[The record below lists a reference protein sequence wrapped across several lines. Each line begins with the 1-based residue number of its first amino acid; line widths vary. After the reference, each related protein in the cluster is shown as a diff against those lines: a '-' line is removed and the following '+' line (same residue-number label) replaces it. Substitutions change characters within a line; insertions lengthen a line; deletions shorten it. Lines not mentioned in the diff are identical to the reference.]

1 MAMSPDAP
9 VWVVNTIG
17 VIAGLCS
24 MTSFIPQIVKILR
37 ERSAAA
43 ISLHMYAVTIVGF
56 ICWTAFGV
64 LTNSWPVA
72 LANAVRLALVTTIL
86 VLRLRFGGGEA

>member
-1 MAMSPDAP
+1 MPDAP
-9 VWVVNTIG
+9 IWFVNTIG
-17 VIAGLCS
+17 VVAGVCS

-37 ERSAAA
+37 ERSAAG

-64 LTNSWPVA
+64 LTNSWPVT
-72 LANAVRLALVTTIL
+72 LANAVCLALVTTIFC
-86 VLRLRFGGGEA
+86 LRLRFGGEKA

>member
-1 MAMSPDAP
+1 MPEAP
-9 VWVVNTIG
+9 LWLVNTIG
-17 VIAGLCS
+17 VVAGICS

-43 ISLHMYAVTIVGF
+43 VSLHMYAVTIVGF

-64 LTNSWPVA
+64 LTQSWPVT
-72 LANAVRLALVTTIL
+72 LANAVCLAMVTAIL
-86 VLRLRFGGGEA
+86 VLRLRFGGEEA

>member
-1 MAMSPDAP
+1 MPDAP
-9 VWVVNTIG
+9 VWLVNTIG
-17 VIAGLCS
+17 VIAGVCS

-37 ERSAAA
+37 ERSAASV
-43 ISLHMYAVTIVGF
+43 SLHMYAVTIVGF

-72 LANAVRLALVTTIL
+72 VANAVCLALVITIFA
-86 VLRLRFGGGEA
+86 LRLRFGDEAA